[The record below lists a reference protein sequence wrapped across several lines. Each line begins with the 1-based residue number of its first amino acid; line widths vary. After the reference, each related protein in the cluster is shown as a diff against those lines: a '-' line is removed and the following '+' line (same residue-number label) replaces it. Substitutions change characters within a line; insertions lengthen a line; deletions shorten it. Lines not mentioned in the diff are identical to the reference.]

1 MHDNRRIPVTTSTRP
16 TGPTRASAHR
26 RRAAFGVRVVALYLN
41 AALVVPIAFTYF
53 LLDVAFDMAPNA
65 WILASLVISGLMT
78 FMACSL
84 HRRSMLLTGLRTV
97 ALVSN
102 TSFVIAGRQL
112 WLTGEITEYWFLI
125 LSLFLFG
132 LAVLN
137 SIAVLV
143 TPTWLMHNTPVPVC
157 PNCRYDLRGAPT
169 TGCPECGWQR
179 K

>member
-112 WLTGEITEYWFLI
+112 WLSGEITEYWFLI